1 MTLDLACRYFLLFF
15 CCSVLGWVMEVTCKL
30 FQFHRFINRGFLI
43 GPYCPIYGFGAV
55 FVTLLLSGFSAY
67 PVAVFLLAMLVCGA
81 LEYLTSY
88 FMEKLFHARWW
99 DYSQRKFNLNGRVCA
114 NTLIPFGLLG
124 LVMVYFLKPLVF
136 GWFDALSET
145 ALYALSGALAAL
157 LLTDTVIS
165 TTVLSR
171 IRKNTSLSEKD
182 DTEAITKSVRETLA
196 RDSALVR
203 RTLRAF
209 PYAKLYNRK
218 ALEKARAGRAKLKA
232 ELKQAQLKAR
242 AEMDAREEELRL
254 AVQERKAMVKAK
266 KEELRSKGEQLRK
279 GNR

>member
-1 MTLDLACRYFLLFF
+1 
-15 CCSVLGWVMEVTCKL
+15 
-30 FQFHRFINRGFLI
+30 
-43 GPYCPIYGFGAV
+43 
-55 FVTLLLSGFSAY
+55 
-67 PVAVFLLAMLVCGA
+67 
-81 LEYLTSY
+81 
-88 FMEKLFHARWW
+88 MEKLFHARWW

-145 ALYALSGALAAL
+145 AL

-165 TTVLSR
+165 TTVLGR

-209 PYAKLYNRK
+209 PYAKLYNGK
-218 ALEKARAGRAKLKA
+218 ALEKARAARAKLKA
-232 ELKQAQLKAR
+232 DLKQAQLKAR
-242 AEMDAREEELRL
+242 ADIDAREEELRL
-254 AVQERKAMVKAK
+254 AVKDRKAMVKAK
-266 KEELRSKGEQLRK
+266 KEELRAKRK
-279 GNR
+279 KEA

>member
-1 MTLDLACRYFLLFF
+1 MRMLLEHYFLLFF
-15 CCSVLGWVMEVTCKL
+15 VSAVLGWMMEVTAKL
-30 FQFHRFINRGFLI
+30 IQFHRFINRGFLI
-43 GPYCPIYGFGAV
+43 GPYCPIYGVGSVLITA
-55 FVTLLLSGFSAY
+55 LLSRYSKD
-67 PVAVFLLAMLVCGA
+67 PVTVFIMAMVVCGT

-88 FMEKLFHARWW
+88 LMEKLFHARWW
-99 DYSQRKFNLNGRVCA
+99 DYSQRRFNLNGRVCA

-145 ALYALSGALAAL
+145 ALYALSGSLAAL
-157 LLTDTVIS
+157 LLTDTVVS
-165 TTVLSR
+165 ATVLSR

-218 ALEKARAGRAKLKA
+218 SIEKARAARAKLKA
-232 ELKQAQLKAR
+232 DLKQAQLRAR
-242 AEMDAREEELRL
+242 AEIDAREEELRL
-254 AVQERKAMVKAK
+254 AVQERKAAVKAK
-266 KEELRSKGEQLRK
+266 KEELRSKGKQLRK
-279 GNR
+279 EQR

>member
-1 MTLDLACRYFLLFF
+1 MTLDLVCRYFLLFF
-15 CCSVLGWVMEVTCKL
+15 FCSMLGWLMEVTCKL

-55 FVTLLLSGFSAY
+55 FVTLLLSGFSDH
-67 PVAVFLLAMLVCGA
+67 PVAVFLLAMLVCGT
-81 LEYLTSY
+81 LEYVTSY
-88 FMEKLFHARWW
+88 VMEKLFHARWW
-99 DYSQRKFNLNGRVCA
+99 DYSQRKFNLNGRA

-145 ALYALSGALAAL
+145 ALYVLSGSLAAL

-165 TTVLSR
+165 TTVLGR

-209 PYAKLYNRK
+209 PYAKLYNGK
-218 ALEKARAGRAKLKA
+218 ALEKARAARAKLKA
-232 ELKQAQLKAR
+232 DLKQAQLKAR
-242 AEMDAREEELRL
+242 ADIDAREEELRL
-254 AVQERKAMVKAK
+254 AVKERKAMVKAK
-266 KEELRSKGEQLRK
+266 KEELRAKRK
-279 GNR
+279 KEA

>member
-1 MTLDLACRYFLLFF
+1 MLRKKLRGLRQSLGENALA
-15 CCSVLGWVMEVTCKL
+15 M
-30 FQFHRFINRGFLI
+30 IAAGFALI
-43 GPYCPIYGFGAV
+43 ILAG
-55 FVTLLLSGFSAY
+55 SA
-67 PVAVFLLAMLVCGA
+67 LLALPWA
-81 LEYLTSY
+81 
-88 FMEKLFHARWW
+88 AR
-99 DYSQRKFNLNGRVCA
+99 SGES
-114 NTLIPFGLLG
+114 I
-124 LVMVYFLKPLVF
+124 

-145 ALYALSGALAAL
+145 ALYALSGSLAAL

-218 ALEKARAGRAKLKA
+218 SIEKARAARAKLKA
-232 ELKQAQLKAR
+232 DLKQAQLRAR
-242 AEMDAREEELRL
+242 AEIDAREEELRL
-254 AVQERKAMVKAK
+254 AVQERKAAVKAK
-266 KEELRSKGEQLRK
+266 KEELRSKGKQLRK
-279 GNR
+279 EQR

>member
-1 MTLDLACRYFLLFF
+1 MTLDLVCRYFLLFF
-15 CCSVLGWVMEVTCKL
+15 FCSMLGWLMEVTCKL

-55 FVTLLLSGFSAY
+55 FVTLLLSGFSDH
-67 PVAVFLLAMLVCGA
+67 PVAVFLLARLVCGT
-81 LEYLTSY
+81 LEYVTSY
-88 FMEKLFHARWW
+88 VMEKLFHARWW

-145 ALYALSGALAAL
+145 ALYVLSGSLAAL

-165 TTVLSR
+165 TTVLGR

-209 PYAKLYNRK
+209 PYAKLYNGK
-218 ALEKARAGRAKLKA
+218 ALEKARAARAKLKA
-232 ELKQAQLKAR
+232 DLKQAQFKAR
-242 AEMDAREEELRL
+242 ADIDAREEELRL
-254 AVQERKAMVKAK
+254 AVKERKAMVKAK
-266 KEELRSKGEQLRK
+266 KEELRDKRK
-279 GNR
+279 KEA

>member
-1 MTLDLACRYFLLFF
+1 
-15 CCSVLGWVMEVTCKL
+15 
-30 FQFHRFINRGFLI
+30 
-43 GPYCPIYGFGAV
+43 
-55 FVTLLLSGFSAY
+55 
-67 PVAVFLLAMLVCGA
+67 MLVCGT

-88 FMEKLFHARWW
+88 LMEKLFHARWW

-145 ALYALSGALAAL
+145 ALYALSGSLAAL
-157 LLTDTVIS
+157 LLTDTVVS
-165 TTVLSR
+165 ATVLSR

-182 DTEAITKSVRETLA
+182 DTEAITKSVRETLV

-218 ALEKARAGRAKLKA
+218 SIEKARAARAKLKA
-232 ELKQAQLKAR
+232 DLKQAQLRAR
-242 AEMDAREEELRL
+242 AEIDAREEELRL
-254 AVQERKAMVKAK
+254 AVQERKAAVKAK
-266 KEELRSKGEQLRK
+266 KEELCSKGKQLRK
-279 GNR
+279 EQR

>member
-1 MTLDLACRYFLLFF
+1 MTLDLVCRYFLLFF
-15 CCSVLGWVMEVTCKL
+15 FCSMLGWLMEVTCKL

-43 GPYCPIYGFGAV
+43 GRPIYGFGAV
-55 FVTLLLSGFSAY
+55 FVTLLLSGFSGH
-67 PVAVFLLAMLVCGA
+67 PVAVFLLAMLVCGT
-81 LEYLTSY
+81 LEYVTSY
-88 FMEKLFHARWW
+88 VMEKLFHARWW

-145 ALYALSGALAAL
+145 ALYALSGSLAAL

-165 TTVLSR
+165 TTVLGR

-209 PYAKLYNRK
+209 PYAKLYNGK
-218 ALEKARAGRAKLKA
+218 ALEKARAARAKLKA
-232 ELKQAQLKAR
+232 DLKQAQLKAR
-242 AEMDAREEELRL
+242 ADIDAREEELRL
-254 AVQERKAMVKAK
+254 AVKERKAMVKAK
-266 KEELRSKGEQLRK
+266 KELRAKRK
-279 GNR
+279 KEA

>member
-1 MTLDLACRYFLLFF
+1 MTLDLVCRYFLLFF
-15 CCSVLGWVMEVTCKL
+15 FCSMLGWLMEVTCKL

-55 FVTLLLSGFSAY
+55 FVTLLLSGFSDH
-67 PVAVFLLAMLVCGA
+67 PVAVFLLAMLVCGT
-81 LEYLTSY
+81 LEYVTSY
-88 FMEKLFHARWW
+88 VMEKLFHARWW

-145 ALYALSGALAAL
+145 AL

-165 TTVLSR
+165 TTVLGR

-209 PYAKLYNRK
+209 PYAKLYNGK
-218 ALEKARAGRAKLKA
+218 ALEKARAARAKLKA
-232 ELKQAQLKAR
+232 DLKQAQLKAR
-242 AEMDAREEELRL
+242 ADIDAREEELRL
-254 AVQERKAMVKAK
+254 AVKDRKAMVKAK
-266 KEELRSKGEQLRK
+266 KEELRAKRK
-279 GNR
+279 KEA

>member
-1 MTLDLACRYFLLFF
+1 M
-15 CCSVLGWVMEVTCKL
+15 LGWLMEVTCKL

-55 FVTLLLSGFSAY
+55 FVTLLLSGFSDH
-67 PVAVFLLAMLVCGA
+67 PVAVFLLAMLVCGT
-81 LEYLTSY
+81 LEYVTSY
-88 FMEKLFHARWW
+88 VMEKLFHARWW

-114 NTLIPFGLLG
+114 NTLIPFGLL
-124 LVMVYFLKPLVF
+124 
-136 GWFDALSET
+136 
-145 ALYALSGALAAL
+145 
-157 LLTDTVIS
+157 TDTVIS
-165 TTVLSR
+165 TTVLGR

-209 PYAKLYNRK
+209 PYAKLYNGK
-218 ALEKARAGRAKLKA
+218 ALEKARAARAKLKA
-232 ELKQAQLKAR
+232 DLKQAQLKTR

-254 AVQERKAMVKAK
+254 AVKEHKAMVKAK
-266 KEELRSKGEQLRK
+266 KEELRAKRK
-279 GNR
+279 KEA

>member
-1 MTLDLACRYFLLFF
+1 
-15 CCSVLGWVMEVTCKL
+15 MEVTCKL

-67 PVAVFLLAMLVCGA
+67 PLAVFLLAMLVCGT

-88 FMEKLFHARWW
+88 LMEKLFHARWW

-145 ALYALSGALAAL
+145 ALYALSGSLAAL
-157 LLTDTVIS
+157 LLTDTVVS
-165 TTVLSR
+165 ATVLSR

-218 ALEKARAGRAKLKA
+218 SIEKARAARAKLKA
-232 ELKQAQLKAR
+232 DLKQAQLRVR
-242 AEMDAREEELRL
+242 AEIDAREEELRL
-254 AVQERKAMVKAK
+254 AVQERKAAVKAK
-266 KEELRSKGEQLRK
+266 KEELCSKGKQLRK
-279 GNR
+279 EQR